1 MGDTLVRSKAPT
13 ITPLSGALGARV
25 DGIDLRD
32 VDDAVMTELNAAFL
46 DHCVLVFP
54 GQQGLTP
61 EEQVAFAGRWGK
73 VHHML
78 TPEACLDGNLAVL
91 VLDFQGRKPP
101 TDKWHSDV
109 TMEECPPKAT
119 FLLGRTIPTG
129 GDTIFAN
136 QYLAYDALSDGMK
149 KMLDGLNAIH
159 DGQNFAKAGG
169 FDPSRFPSSLHPVV
183 RTHPET
189 GRKALFVNTTYTR
202 HFENMTI
209 EESQPLLD
217 WLYDHSVQPNF
228 TFRHHWTEGD
238 LIMWDNRCLQHFAVA
253 DYGDQ
258 RRVMH
263 RVTVLGDRPR

>member
-1 MGDTLVRSKAPT
+1 MRDTLVRSRALT
-13 ITPLSGALGARV
+13 ITPLSGALGAQV

-32 VDDAVMTELNAAFL
+32 VDDELMKELNTAFL

-54 GQQGLTP
+54 GQQRLTP
-61 EEQVAFAGRWGK
+61 EEQVAFAGRWGE

-101 TDKWHSDV
+101 TDQWHSDV

-119 FLLGRTIPTG
+119 FLLGRTIPVG

-136 QYLAYDALSDGMK
+136 QYLAYDVLSDGMK
-149 KMLDGLNAIH
+149 KMLDGLNAVH

-169 FDPSRFPSSLHPVV
+169 FDPVRFPSSLHPVV
-183 RTHPET
+183 RTHPDT

-202 HFENMTI
+202 HFEGMTI
-209 EESQPLLD
+209 EESQPMLD
-217 WLYDHSVQPNF
+217 WLYHHSVQPNF